1 MASESVES
9 LVTPDVTKSPEV
21 KVRRNSAGN
30 ARSGNG
36 DEKVVPNYLRAST
49 GSCHD
54 LCKYG
59 GEHAFV
65 SKRSIPNRATRKK
78 LHQSSEASIGQVIAK
93 SKPPVDSKPTKMSTD
108 VLKDSVDSK
117 PRKMS
122 TVVHKESVD
131 SKTQIPDA
139 LDINAHE
146 LPSKSF
152 DSQKHVA
159 NEVKVNRKKAS
170 SVEVKPSSFL
180 LKFRT
185 SPSTSQEISSST
197 DKEVQS
203 QSKSTP
209 VKVENLSKST
219 TKKVENTSKPTFKVK
234 TSSKSTDGPVE
245 AVSKSTLKKV
255 ENTSKVKTSSK
266 STSKCSGT
274 SSQLSSLNGKEIKL
288 SAKHSTPLNSNRV
301 AKKKVSSSMNS
312 SEGFDDK
319 IISEIKTE
327 KKVASSKRA
336 SRKPITPIK
345 ALSSPRASLK
355 RVSSLNSR
363 KHKSLKIVSHLRNQK
378 TAKEDELEEHNN
390 NNINNSSS
398 SDSNEVEERTLYVIK
413 TESEDKNLQSD
424 QTASY
429 DDESYLPQL
438 STPMSSSTSV
448 TQSLSDEDEESEYT
462 TSEFEVDS
470 ISGNCEIECM
480 ENEEALKVE
489 KKAKLR
495 KVKEVE
501 DKDCEM
507 IKLKFRRGKVVDKQT
522 EKNTPR
528 RLTFRR
534 AKTLAEKANV
544 NNNSERKSFKKR
556 DEACSESND
565 AVNGQE
571 KVVLRHQD
579 VEDKKDAQG
588 LFNNVIEETAS
599 KLVEARKSKVK
610 ALVGAFETVISLQD
624 KKPSANIVS

>member
-209 VKVENLSKST
+209 VKVENISKST
-219 TKKVENTSKPTFKVK
+219 TKKVENTSKPTSKVK

-266 STSKCSGT
+266 STSKSSGT

-327 KKVASSKRA
+327 KKVASSKTA

-398 SDSNEVEERTLYVIK
+398 SDSNEVEERTPEEHNNNINNSSSSSDSNNEVEERTLYVIK
-413 TESEDKNLQSD
+413 TESEDKTLQSD

-462 TSEFEVDS
+462 TSEFE
-470 ISGNCEIECM
+470 
-480 ENEEALKVE
+480 
-489 KKAKLR
+489 
-495 KVKEVE
+495 
-501 DKDCEM
+501 
-507 IKLKFRRGKVVDKQT
+507 
-522 EKNTPR
+522 
-528 RLTFRR
+528 
-534 AKTLAEKANV
+534 
-544 NNNSERKSFKKR
+544 
-556 DEACSESND
+556 
-565 AVNGQE
+565 
-571 KVVLRHQD
+571 
-579 VEDKKDAQG
+579 
-588 LFNNVIEETAS
+588 
-599 KLVEARKSKVK
+599 
-610 ALVGAFETVISLQD
+610 
-624 KKPSANIVS
+624 